1 MTTIKLTYWSKLVIA
16 TASIVA
22 ISSVSSALA
31 LSLSSLNTSKLSH
44 SSERQV
50 LADKYEGKAVGFTV
64 ATSSSPERK
73 PAFTLYIWQPGGT
86 ISEVTAR
93 ISIKSKYRSEEH
105 TSELQSL
112 AL

>member
-22 ISSVSSALA
+22 ISAISSISSALA

-50 LADKYEGKAVGFTV
+50 LADKYEAYKEKVRDFGNL
-64 ATSSSPERK
+64 RD
-73 PAFTLYIWQPGGT
+73 
-86 ISEVTAR
+86 
-93 ISIKSKYRSEEH
+93 
-105 TSELQSL
+105 
-112 AL
+112 